1 MTHQSGL
8 RYSHCHNVRQ
18 SGVWSDA
25 AGRSKVHSTVY
36 IILCHYV
43 RDQESITWSQFGL
56 QSTGKTNT
64 EHPSKLIVLP
74 QPEDGLGR
82 TPAGPVACC
91 WTRNRR
97 RTRAASWAQA
107 VIIAMCPAMR
117 GPQQVRRYRSSRL
130 WR

>member
-1 MTHQSGL
+1 MTHHSGL
-8 RYSHCHNVRQ
+8 RYGHCHNVRQ

-25 AGRSKVHSTVY
+25 AGRSKVHSTGY

-82 TPAGPVACC
+82 TLWPH
-91 WTRNRR
+91 
-97 RTRAASWAQA
+97 AALQQYDILLVQVSL
-107 VIIAMCPAMR
+107 
-117 GPQQVRRYRSSRL
+117 PQQASRACGL
-130 WR
+130 LLDA